1 MTEPTADR
9 EQPQGPATPLRVL
22 IADDH
27 PVVRSGIRN
36 ELTRHADI
44 EIIGEAVDGD
54 EALRLAQTLQ
64 PDVLLLDINMPGLKA
79 VEVMRQLKRLPAA
92 PRILVLTA
100 YGDEENVLGML
111 KAGATGYLLKDED
124 PAAIVDGVRAVA
136 QGRPWLSAAVSQV
149 LVRHT
154 VGEEEPSPEGKLSER
169 ERAVLRLLARGYSN
183 AQIAAGL
190 GIAERTVRHHLHNLY
205 DKLGVKGRGEAIA
218 WAVRKR
224 LGEE

>member
-9 EQPQGPATPLRVL
+9 EQPQGPATPLRIL

-44 EIIGEAVDGD
+44 EIVGEAVDGD

-79 VEVMRQLKRLPAA
+79 VEVMRQLKRLPAP
-92 PRILVLTA
+92 PRILVLSA

-111 KAGATGYLLKDED
+111 QAGATGYLLKDED
-124 PAAIVDGVRAVA
+124 PAAIVEGVRAVA
-136 QGRPWLSAAVSQV
+136 QGRPWLSAAVV
-149 LVRHT
+149 DVMRRGLE
-154 VGEEEPSPEGKLSER
+154 GEKGARRTLTEQELEILQLLAEGKTDR
-169 ERAVLRLLARGYSN
+169 EVS
-183 AQIAAGL
+183 QKL
-190 GIAERTVRHHLHNLY
+190 GVAERTVRYRLRSIY
-205 DKLGVKGRGEAIA
+205 DKLGVNTRLEAVT
-218 WAVRKR
+218 WAVQQGLAGK
-224 LGEE
+224 